1 MSEDRPT
8 ISSSRVNAVDVARHS
23 FGTVR
28 RGFDPQEVR
37 AYLEMVARELQNWEQ
52 REQELRHEVSEAVER
67 ARHPVLDEATLTSA
81 LGEQSAQVLRHAH
94 EEAAR
99 IVAEAE
105 SEAARLVHEA
115 QQRANEVQVGAE
127 SQAAE
132 RIAEIELAAGAVR
145 QRADDDAA
153 GLLEA
158 ARADGDALIARARD
172 HGRSMIDQAQEARRR
187 VLADMAQRRRALT
200 LQIEQFRA
208 ARDALATAVLSVS
221 DQVDEIVADLSRA
234 DDRARSAAAEV
245 ASRQP
250 PEPSEA
256 ELLVEAEAAVAAL
269 EADAELA
276 AIDQVGPEPS
286 EHAEHA
292 ETPDVEATPGAG
304 EHGQPHVVPFD
315 DAAEPG
321 VVGPDPGED
330 TGEVPS
336 TPGQRS
342 STMATEPSG
351 GRRPDRSGAN
361 GNGGRRNGG
370 AGPAGPDEA
379 DPAVEAQ
386 SVEELF
392 ARLRAGRGDDA
403 AGTAGRHEGPDTVV
417 IHDAVPAS
425 AAGTASEATR
435 EATVAEPAAKPSAR
449 SAPTAVAV
457 DEGAA
462 SAGGNEPA
470 PEDEAEA
477 EPSEEQ
483 RLLARRAE
491 LLDPVTAKLARRLK
505 RALQDDQNHLLDR
518 LRATNGQWSE
528 EALGAE
534 EEQRARYAEASVAL
548 LREAVA
554 AGIAF
559 GSEPTGGRARKA
571 PAVPDDKAA
580 RAAADALARTVVT
593 LLRRRFVGSEGAPE
607 GVDDAE
613 RVGAA
618 YREWR
623 GERIERLVGDQ
634 AVHAFSAGVLMAAKK
649 GSGIRWVLGGD
660 GEPCAD
666 CDDNALSGV
675 LAPGEEFPT
684 GHFHPP
690 AHPGCRCLVAPTP
703 A

>member
-37 AYLEMVARELQNWEQ
+37 AYLELVARELQSWEQ
-52 REQELRHEVSEAVER
+52 REQELRHDVSEAEER

-99 IVAEAE
+99 IAAEAE

-127 SQAAE
+127 SQAAA

-145 QRADDDAA
+145 QRADEEAA

-172 HGRSMIDQAQEARRR
+172 HGRSMVDQAQEARRR

-208 ARDALATAVLSVS
+208 ARDALATAVLTVRDEV
-221 DQVDEIVADLSRA
+221 DQIVADLSRA
-234 DDRARSAAAEV
+234 DDRARSAAAKV

-256 ELLVEAEAAVAAL
+256 QLLVEAEAAVAAL
-269 EADAELA
+269 EADTELA
-276 AIDQVGPEPS
+276 GIGLAGPAQR
-286 EHAEHA
+286 EHAEHRQAGDGGPTA
-292 ETPDVEATPGAG
+292 E
-304 EHGQPHVVPFD
+304 PF
-315 DAAEPG
+315 DAAEGTPG
-321 VVGPDPGED
+321 LAAGGEPGTVEHGAGED

-336 TPGQRS
+336 AP
-342 STMATEPSG
+342 AEPISNAPSEPAG
-351 GRRPDRSGAN
+351 GRRPARSVAN
-361 GNGGRRNGG
+361 GTGGRRNGG
-370 AGPAGPDEA
+370 SGHDRPDEGNPGGEA
-379 DPAVEAQ
+379 TVEAQ

-392 ARLRAGRGDDA
+392 ARLRAGRGDDD
-403 AGTAGRHEGPDTVV
+403 AGPPQGHPGAETVV
-417 IHDAVPAS
+417 IHDAVPAA
-425 AAGTASEATR
+425 AAGQPR
-435 EATVAEPAAKPSAR
+435 EATLSEPAASPGERES
-449 SAPTAVAV
+449 SAPTALAV
-457 DEGAA
+457 E
-462 SAGGNEPA
+462 
-470 PEDEAEA
+470 EDAELVGDTDADADAHA
-477 EPSEEQ
+477 EPSEDQ

-491 LLDPVTAKLARRLK
+491 LLDPIAAKLARRLK

-518 LRATNGQWSE
+518 LRAANGQWSE

-534 EEQRARYAEASVAL
+534 DEQRARYTEASVAL

-559 GSEPTGGRARKA
+559 GTESTGGRARKP
-571 PAVPDDKAA
+571 PAAPDDRAA

-593 LLRRRFVGSEGAPE
+593 LLRRRLVGSEGMPE
-607 GVDDAE
+607 GADDAE

-634 AVHAFSAGVLMAAKK
+634 AIHAFSAGVLVATKK
-649 GSGIRWVLGGD
+649 GGGVRWVLGGD
-660 GEPCAD
+660 GDPCAD

-690 AHPGCRCLVAPTP
+690 AHPGCRCLVAPTS